1 MASLGD
7 AGNPN
12 GRSTR
17 PFRSPWAALVV
28 RVAKETVQE
37 ARRNR
42 TATRAKRYTQC
53 GPADT
58 CRRKHMKCCIFEA
71 SRQEAKMR
79 PELGR
84 ARRYAQCVFVDRSAF
99 KRIMSKQRA
108 ILFVTS
114 RS

>member
-1 MASLGD
+1 MGSLGD

-12 GRSTR
+12 GRATE

-42 TATRAKRYTQC
+42 TATRAKRYAQC
-53 GPADT
+53 GPADM
-58 CRRKHMKCCIFEA
+58 CARKHMKRGIFEA

-79 PELGR
+79 PEVGR

-99 KRIMSKQRA
+99 KRIMSKQRD
-108 ILFVTS
+108 IFFL
-114 RS
+114 